1 MEASDIRKT
10 MTQEEIDRLLAKEAE
25 EAYHDRFTSGAD
37 EFITGN
43 AAYDW
48 AKKQKAQKK
57 PMKKSFDE
65 IEEVQ

>member
-1 MEASDIRKT
+1 MEDGDIRKT

-25 EAYHDRFTSGAD
+25 EAYYDRFTSGAD

-48 AKKQKAQKK
+48 AKKQKVQKK
-57 PMKKSFDE
+57 PVKKGSDE